1 MISNSKK
8 GTSRLSNS
16 KLFEY
21 VWMFMFGVGG
31 SHGNY
36 VNKLGYK

>member
-1 MISNSKK
+1 MLNLNSVHWH
-8 GTSRLSNS
+8 SSS
-16 KLFEY
+16 